1 MNYKAIIIFW
11 IGALLLLPLWAGAQ
25 QPQTEEEELK
35 QMREMIDRTVDNY
48 TSLLDLEDWQTFYVD
63 SILTHDYE
71 AMRQELKDMRDAKM
85 TNTDGYQRVQDK
97 WAEQVYNAFQK
108 VFNEEQ
114 WAKYLKTGAA
124 RDKKSR
130 DKRAAKRK

>member
-1 MNYKAIIIFW
+1 MSYKAIKIFW

-25 QPQTEEEELK
+25 QPQSEEEELK

-48 TSLLDLEDWQTFYVD
+48 TSLLELDDWQIFYVD
-63 SILTHDYE
+63 SILTHDYNALRE
-71 AMRQELKDMRDAKM
+71 ELKGLREAKISNSD
-85 TNTDGYQRVQDK
+85 TYQRVQDK

>member
-1 MNYKAIIIFW
+1 M
-11 IGALLLLPLWAGAQ
+11 
-25 QPQTEEEELK
+25 
-35 QMREMIDRTVDNY
+35 
-48 TSLLDLEDWQTFYVD
+48 D

-71 AMRQELKDMRDAKM
+71 AMRQEVKGMRDAKM

>member
-1 MNYKAIIIFW
+1 MGYKAIKIFG
-11 IGALLLLPLWAGAQ
+11 IAALLLLPFMAGAQ

-35 QMREMIDRTVDNY
+35 QLREAVDKTVESY
-48 TSLLDLEDWQTFYVD
+48 ETLLNLEDWQSFYVD
-63 SILTHDYE
+63 SILTHDYTE
-71 AMRQELKDMRDAKM
+71 LTRELKALREAKM
-85 TNTDGYQRVQDK
+85 SSSEVYIQVQDK
-97 WAEQVYNAFQK
+97 WAEQIYVSLQK

>member
-1 MNYKAIIIFW
+1 MSYKAIKIFW

-48 TSLLDLEDWQTFYVD
+48 TSLLELDDWQVFYVD

-71 AMRQELKDMRDAKM
+71 AMRQEVKGMRDAKM